1 MPNTLSTERTGS
13 GLYFPKKLFIV
24 TEKDTLLSQ
33 KVPQP
38 MSIGLTAIKQAYKT
52 IRSSIDATPLVSSR
66 SLSLQAGMPVIL
78 KLENLQKTGSF
89 KVRGAFNRIA
99 QLTAAQRRGGVVTA
113 SAGNHAQGVA
123 LAARTHGISATIVM
137 PEGAS
142 IAKQEATGSYGAR
155 VVLHGRDFDA
165 AMEKAREIE
174 RTEGRVLIHAFDD
187 EAVIA
192 GQGTIA
198 LEILKDRPDVQTI
211 LVPVGG
217 GGIASGIAMAIKMV
231 KPAIQVV
238 GVTAPARPTLADGI
252 AVKSPGRITRPL
264 LERYLDRTIRVAEDE
279 IAEAVL
285 LLIEHKRIISEG
297 AGAVPLAALLN
308 HGRRLRGPVCLV
320 ITGGNIDVTLLE
332 RIIDRGLVRTGRLL
346 RISVVL
352 PDRPGALAKLTS
364 AIGQMGAN
372 ILHIVHDRLSS
383 GLPLTQSRVDL
394 SLETRGE
401 EHSRKV
407 MNHLKRNGYP
417 LR

>member
-1 MPNTLSTERTGS
+1 
-13 GLYFPKKLFIV
+13 
-24 TEKDTLLSQ
+24 
-33 KVPQP
+33 
-38 MSIGLTAIKQAYKT
+38 MSIGFTEVKRAHKT
-52 IRSSIDATPLVSSR
+52 IRSSIDATPLVPSR
-66 SLSLQAGMPVIL
+66 ALSLQAGVPVLL

-99 QLTAAQRRGGVVTA
+99 QLTPAQRRGGVVAA

-142 IAKQEATGSYGAR
+142 IAKQEASRAYGAR
-155 VVLHGRDFDA
+155 VILYGIDFDA
-165 AMEKAREIE
+165 ALEKAREIE
-174 RTEGRVLIHAFDD
+174 RAEGRVLIHAFDD

-198 LEILKDRPDVQTI
+198 LEILKDRPDIRTI

-217 GGIASGIAMAIKMV
+217 GGIASGIAMAAKTV
-231 KPAIQVV
+231 KPGIQVV

-252 AVKSPGRITRPL
+252 AVKSLGRITRPL

-285 LLIEHKRIISEG
+285 RLMEHKRIIAEG

-308 HGRRLRGPVCLV
+308 HGRGIRGPVCLV
-320 ITGGNIDVTLLE
+320 ITGGNIDVTVLE

-346 RISVVL
+346 RFSVVL
-352 PDRPGALAKLTS
+352 SDRPGALAKLTA
-364 AIGQMGAN
+364 AIGEMDAN
-372 ILHIVHDRLSS
+372 ILHIVHDRLST

-394 SLETRGE
+394 SLETRGQ
-401 EHSRKV
+401 EHSRRIK
-407 MNHLKRNGYP
+407 NHLKRNGYP

>member
-1 MPNTLSTERTGS
+1 
-13 GLYFPKKLFIV
+13 
-24 TEKDTLLSQ
+24 
-33 KVPQP
+33 
-38 MSIGLTAIKQAYKT
+38 
-52 IRSSIDATPLVSSR
+52 
-66 SLSLQAGMPVIL
+66 L

-99 QLTAAQRRGGVVTA
+99 HLTPLQRRDGVVAA

-142 IAKQEATGSYGAR
+142 IAKQEASRAYGAR
-155 VVLHGRDFDA
+155 VILHGIDFDA
-165 AMEKAREIE
+165 ALEKAREIE

-198 LEILKDRPDVQTI
+198 LEIIKDRPDIRTI

-217 GGIASGIAMAIKMV
+217 GGIASGIAMAAKTV
-231 KPAIQVV
+231 KPGIAVV

-252 AVKSPGRITRPL
+252 AVKSLGRITRPL

-285 LLIEHKRIISEG
+285 GLIEHKRIIAEG

-308 HGRRLRGPVCLV
+308 HGRGLRGPVCLV

-346 RISVVL
+346 RFSVVL
-352 PDRPGALAKLTS
+352 SDRPGALAKLTA
-364 AIGQMGAN
+364 AIGEMGAN
-372 ILHIVHDRLSS
+372 ILHIVHDRLST
-383 GLPLTQSRVDL
+383 GLPLAQSRVDL
-394 SLETRGE
+394 SLETRGQ
-401 EHSRKV
+401 EHSRRIK
-407 MNHLKRNGYP
+407 NHLKRNGYP

>member
-1 MPNTLSTERTGS
+1 
-13 GLYFPKKLFIV
+13 
-24 TEKDTLLSQ
+24 
-33 KVPQP
+33 
-38 MSIGLTAIKQAYKT
+38 MSIGLTTIKRAYKT
-52 IRSSIDATPLVSSR
+52 IRSYIDETPLVSSR
-66 SLSLQAGMPVIL
+66 SLSLQAGLPVFL

-99 QLTAAQRRGGVVTA
+99 QLTIAQRRAGVVTA

-142 IAKQEATGSYGAR
+142 IAKQEASRSYGAR
-155 VVLHGRDFDA
+155 VILHGKDFDA
-165 AMEKAREIE
+165 AMEKAEEIE
-174 RTEGRVLIHAFDD
+174 RAEGRVLIHAFDD

-198 LEILKDRPDVQTI
+198 LEILKDRPDIRTI

-217 GGIASGIAMAIKMV
+217 GGIASGIAMAVKSV
-231 KPAIQVV
+231 KPAIHVI
-238 GVTAPARPTLADGI
+238 GVTAAARPTLADGI

-320 ITGGNIDVTLLE
+320 VTGGNIDVTLLE
-332 RIIDRGLVRTGRLL
+332 RIIDRGLIRTGRLL
-346 RISVVL
+346 RLSVVL
-352 PDRPGALAKLTS
+352 PDRPGALAKLTT
-364 AIGQMGAN
+364 AIGEMGAN

-383 GLPLTQSRVDL
+383 GLPITQSRVAL
-394 SLETRGE
+394 SLETRGQ
-401 EHSRKV
+401 EHSRAIAA
-407 MNHLKRNGYP
+407 HLKQSGYP

>member
-1 MPNTLSTERTGS
+1 
-13 GLYFPKKLFIV
+13 
-24 TEKDTLLSQ
+24 
-33 KVPQP
+33 
-38 MSIGLTAIKQAYKT
+38 MSLGFVEVKRAQKT
-52 IRSSIDATPLVSSR
+52 IRSSIDATPLVPSR
-66 SLSLQAGMPVIL
+66 SLSLQAGVPVLL

-99 QLTAAQRRGGVVTA
+99 HLTPLQRRDGVVAA

-142 IAKQEATGSYGAR
+142 IAKQEASRAYGAR
-155 VVLHGRDFDA
+155 VILHGIDFDA
-165 AMEKAREIE
+165 ALEKAREIE

-198 LEILKDRPDVQTI
+198 LEIIKDRPDIRTI

-217 GGIASGIAMAIKMV
+217 GGIASGIAMAAKTV
-231 KPAIQVV
+231 KPGIAVV

-252 AVKSPGRITRPL
+252 AVKSLGRITRPL

-285 LLIEHKRIISEG
+285 GLIEHKRIIAEG

-308 HGRRLRGPVCLV
+308 HGRGLRGPVCLV

-346 RISVVL
+346 RFSVVL
-352 PDRPGALAKLTS
+352 SDRPGALAKLTA
-364 AIGQMGAN
+364 AIGEMGAN
-372 ILHIVHDRLSS
+372 ILHIVHDRLST
-383 GLPLTQSRVDL
+383 GLPLAQSRVDL
-394 SLETRGE
+394 SLETRGQ
-401 EHSRKV
+401 EHSRRIK
-407 MNHLKRNGYP
+407 NHLKRNGYP